1 MMGASTETTLKEV
14 LRRMEMLERKLDIV
28 MQKMEAL
35 EEDSLTEE
43 DVKELQ
49 EMREEISRGDYSGF
63 VPTSEVSL
71 D

>member
-1 MMGASTETTLKEV
+1 MMGASTETTLKEI

-28 MQKMEAL
+28 IQKMEAL

-43 DVKELQ
+43 DLKELQ
-49 EMREEISRGDYSGF
+49 EIREKISRGDYSDF
-63 VPTSEVSL
+63 VPLSEVSL